1 MKLRLRSRLRRAPL
15 VALTT
20 ALFLLPPLRAWSA
33 EAASQSGDDG
43 TAPKR
48 RVVPPK
54 LVRFVEAVFPPSE
67 LATEKGATVT
77 LQIAIKETGEVAGV
91 DVSASAGAA
100 FDAAAIAA
108 VKRFVFEPATVNGK
122 PAPVRITYRY
132 EFTWTPTLIK
142 KTTADFVGTVRERSG
157 KKPAVGVKVEL
168 DTGAFV
174 VTDAEGHFTFPDL
187 EPGTHTVTLSGDRL
201 MSVATSETLEAGRK
215 LDATYEIDRKPEKA
229 AGEEEDDLEIV
240 VTAPRLEKQVI
251 ATEVAAEQGRKVPG
265 TQGDVLKVVEDL
277 PGVARSAVGS
287 GALVVWG
294 AAPQDTRVYIDD
306 VRVPRLYHDGGY
318 RSVMQSDMVRS
329 VELIPGGYGPA
340 YGRGLGG
347 LVNVQLRRLDERGF
361 HGSVS
366 ADTLDAAVSVRD
378 EISDRVHVAV
388 GGRKSYLDSVVAG
401 VTTQNVGEIVPIPQ
415 YYDAQARVS
424 YDLGEH
430 ETFEVGGLL
439 SSDRTKTTVLSP
451 DPALTNAQ
459 TTALDFGRLYA
470 RYEKHTAEGATIV
483 VVPSWVKDVS
493 TLNSQ
498 FGSTPTQLR
507 DESNVFG
514 LRASWRGPVAKHL
527 SVGVGVDADLTSS
540 SITRVGSLG
549 APAREGDVYVFG
561 QPPSGQ
567 LNADSWSTVV
577 ASVAPYAEA
586 DIAPFGDRLHLV
598 PGVRFE
604 PYVTSTSR
612 LVPQVGDVP
621 SVGFA
626 QEQTVIEPR
635 ISVHYAATSRV
646 ALKAAFGVYHQPPS
660 GDDLSA
666 VFGTPKL
673 GVSEAKHYVAGGA
686 FKLTRTLD
694 VEVTAFL
701 NESDNLVV
709 RSTAAS
715 PYLANALVQEG
726 IGRSYGTQFLLRQ
739 QQLGRFFGWISYSI
753 LRSERKDH
761 PDSDWRLFDYDQTHI
776 FTALGS
782 YDLGLGFELGARF
795 RYATGFPRT
804 PVTSAY
810 FDSLTNAYQPQFGLQ
825 NSIRIPAFYAVDVRL
840 SKHLKLG
847 KTEVEVYLDVQN
859 VTNHANPEEIVYDPT
874 YSQRGYITGLPI
886 LPVLGARWSW

>member
-1 MKLRLRSRLRRAPL
+1 VARASSLPRAPFAAFGCAAALL
-15 VALTT
+15 VLAPRAL
-20 ALFLLPPLRAWSA
+20 AEDSRAA
-33 EAASQSGDDG
+33 QGAAATSTQ
-43 TAPKR
+43 R

-54 LVRFVEAVFPPSE
+54 LLKFVEAVFPPTE
-67 LATEKGATVT
+67 LAAEKNATVT
-77 LQIAIKETGEVAGV
+77 LRIAIKDSGEVAGV
-91 DVSASAGAA
+91 EVAVSAGPA
-100 FDAAAIAA
+100 FDAAALAA
-108 VKRFVFEPATVNGK
+108 ARQFVFEPATVNEK
-122 PAPVRITYRY
+122 PTPVRITYRY
-132 EFTWTPTLIK
+132 EFTWTPTLIA
-142 KTTADFVGTVRERSG
+142 KTTADFGGTVRERNG
-157 KKPAVGVKVEL
+157 KKPAVGVKVAL
-168 DTGAFV
+168 DTGAFA
-174 VTDAEGHFTFPDL
+174 VTDAAGHFSFTDL
-187 EPGTHTVTLSGDRL
+187 APGAHTVTLSGERL
-201 MSVATSETLEAGRK
+201 TSVATSELLEPGKR
-215 LDATYEIDRKPEKA
+215 LDATYEIERKAEKV

-240 VTAPRLEKQVI
+240 VTAPRLDKQVI
-251 ATEVAAEQGRKVPG
+251 ATEVDAEQGRKVPG

-294 AAPQDTRVYIDD
+294 AAPEDTRVYIDD

-347 LVNVQLRRLDERGF
+347 LVNVQLRRLDEPGF
-361 HGSVS
+361 HGSAS
-366 ADTLDAAVSVRD
+366 ADTLDAAASVRD
-378 EISDRVHVAV
+378 EITDRLHVAM
-388 GGRKSYLDSVVAG
+388 GGRKSYLDAVVGAF
-401 VTTQNVGEIVPIPQ
+401 TTQNVGEIVPIPQ
-415 YYDAQARVS
+415 YYDAQARIS

-430 ETFEVGGLL
+430 ETLEIGGLL
-439 SSDRTKTTVLSP
+439 SSDTTKTTVLSP

-459 TTALDFGRLYA
+459 TTELDFGRVYA
-470 RYEKHTAEGATIV
+470 RYEKHTPEGATIV
-483 VVPSWVKDVS
+483 VVPSWGKDLS

-498 FGSTPTQLR
+498 FGSTPTLLR

-514 LRASWRGPVAKHL
+514 LRASWRGPVAKYL

-540 SITRVGSLG
+540 SVTRVGSLG

-561 QPPSGQ
+561 EPPSGQ
-567 LNADSWSTVV
+567 LNADSWSTIV

-586 DIAPFGDRLHLV
+586 DVAPFGDRLHVV

-604 PYVTSTSR
+604 PYVTTTSR

-626 QEQTVIEPR
+626 QEQTVVEPR
-635 ISVHYAATSRV
+635 ISIRYAATPRI

-660 GDDLSA
+660 GEDLSA

-673 GVSEAKHYVAGGA
+673 GVSEAEHYVLGGA

-701 NESDNLVV
+701 SESDNLVV
-709 RSTAAS
+709 RSTAPS

-761 PDSDWRLFDYDQTHI
+761 PDSDWRLFDYDQTHV

-804 PVTSAY
+804 PVTGAY
-810 FDSLTNAYQPQFGLQ
+810 FDSLANAYEPQFGAQ
-825 NSIRIPAFYAVDVRL
+825 NSIRIPAFYAADVRL
-840 SKHLKLG
+840 SKRLKLG
-847 KTEVEVYLDVQN
+847 KTEAEVYLDVQN

-874 YSQRGYITGLPI
+874 YAHRGYITGLPI